1 MVAKDGRRGGAGEFE
16 KWAES
21 GCVSEGCWW
30 TITVAFGAVG
40 ARCTTEIDEG
50 EEMMISDR
58 WTRVVMSSVLAVGVS
73 ASLAGE
79 AAGAFVEFGVRETR
93 P

>member
-1 MVAKDGRRGGAGEFE
+1 M
-16 KWAES
+16 
-21 GCVSEGCWW
+21 
-30 TITVAFGAVG
+30 T
-40 ARCTTEIDEG
+40 
-50 EEMMISDR
+50 ISDR